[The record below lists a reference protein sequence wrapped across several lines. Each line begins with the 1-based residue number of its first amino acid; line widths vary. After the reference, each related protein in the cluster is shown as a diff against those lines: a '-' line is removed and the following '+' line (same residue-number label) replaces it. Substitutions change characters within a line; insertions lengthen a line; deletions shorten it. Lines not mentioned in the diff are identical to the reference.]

1 MVNDLHDR
9 KFSKEELDRMK
20 EGFEEFF
27 KLGLLRKNVNLM
39 IMF

>member
-9 KFSKEELDRMK
+9 KFSNEELDRMK

-27 KLGLLRKNVNLM
+27 KQYL
-39 IMF
+39 